1 MMTTSK
7 LIDVC
12 IDASPHIVS
21 LRSDSSLI

>member
-1 MMTTSK
+1 MTTSK